1 MPTGPR
7 PAAASYRRRRYRPT
21 LVGTLSAQHAF
32 MQTKTLV
39 LTTGG
44 VVLALG
50 VGIALAD
57 WAGWPGLAP
66 RLAER
71 AGHGLQVD
79 GDTRVHLIWQPRLLS
94 AQLRVLAADGR
105 PLADARDV
113 QLAWRWGDIWRWHR
127 GDEALRLR
135 RVQAESLALD
145 WQRDARGRTPWPV
158 QPGGGDSSQPTPI
171 PKIDELVIR
180 NGSARLDDAP
190 LQLKADARFSTQADG
205 RWKAGMQGSLRG
217 QQLKLDAEADQGLA
231 LLSAPELGQPPV
243 KLRAELSH
251 GPERLAF
258 AGTAASLLDARALDG
273 QLQVRGRS
281 LAAVG
286 KPFGLTLPTTPD
298 FELAG
303 RLQHASGVWQL
314 GRVKARIGESRLG
327 GDFAFDTRPAK
338 PQLSGMLRGGPL
350 RLADLGPAVGADKE
364 PSRPGR
370 VLPDRRL
377 DIPSLNMMDA
387 RVAVALSQLD
397 LGTKTLEPLAPVN
410 GSVILEDGV
419 LALDYLNAGVAGGEV
434 AGQVRLDPRSGTPL
448 WQANL
453 GVRGMAV
460 ERWLKPDAKPL
471 TDSPITGRMQGDVNV
486 QGRGASM
493 AALLGSLD
501 GPVRVRIENGSVSH
515 LLTEAVGLDVA
526 QGLGLLFRGDKNLPL
541 HCARLDGRFQA
552 GVLRPRTAV
561 VDNRD
566 SRLDLDGRV
575 SLATESLDLRV
586 VAQPK
591 DFSPLSLRAPVRV
604 QGTLADPRVA
614 LEGKKLAGRGVAAVA
629 LGALA
634 TPAAALL
641 AFVDPG
647 EDVPPVDCTLSP
659 RKPAP
664 PARAQA
670 LPQASKG

>member
-1 MPTGPR
+1 MKKKTIAL
-7 PAAASYRRRRYRPT
+7 AA
-21 LVGTLSAQHAF
+21 
-32 MQTKTLV
+32 
-39 LTTGG
+39 GG

-50 VGIALAD
+50 IGMAWAD
-57 WAGWPGLAP
+57 WAGWPGLAA

-79 GDTRVHLIWQPRLLS
+79 GDTRVHLIWNPRLQS
-94 AQLRVLAADGR
+94 TQLRVLAADGQS
-105 PLADARDV
+105 LLDARDV
-113 QLAWRWGDIWRWHR
+113 QLAWRWGDLWRWHYD
-127 GDEALRLR
+127 GDALRLR

-145 WQRDARGRTPWPV
+145 WQRDAAGRTPWQMKPS
-158 QPGGGDSSQPTPI
+158 GRDRSQPTPI
-171 PKIDELVIR
+171 PTIDELIIR
-180 NGSARLDDAP
+180 NGTARMDDAP

-205 RWKAGMQGSLRG
+205 RWTAGMLGTLRG
-217 QQLKLDAEADQGLA
+217 QQLQLNAEAEQGLA
-231 LLSAPELGQPPV
+231 LLSGPEAGHPPV
-243 KLRAELSH
+243 KLRAEMTH

-281 LAAVG
+281 LAAMG

-314 GRVKARIGESRLG
+314 RGIKARIGESRLG
-327 GDFAFDTRPAK
+327 GDFAYDTRPARS
-338 PQLSGMLRGGPL
+338 QLSGMLRGGPL
-350 RLADLGPAVGADKE
+350 RLADLGPVVGADQE
-364 PSRPGR
+364 PSRQGR

-397 LGTKTLEPLAPVN
+397 LGTQALEPLAPVN
-410 GSVILEDGV
+410 VSVILEDGV
-419 LALDYLNAGVAGGEV
+419 LALDYLNAGIAGGEV
-434 AGQVRLDPRSGTPL
+434 SGQVRLDPRSGTPL
-448 WQANL
+448 WHVNL

-460 ERWLKPDAKPL
+460 ERWLKLDAKLL
-471 TDSPITGRMQGDVNV
+471 TESPITGRMQGDINV

-493 AALLGSLD
+493 AALLGTLD

-604 QGTLADPRVA
+604 QGTLSDPRVA
-614 LEGKKLAGRGVAAVA
+614 LEGKKLTGRGIAAIA

-664 PARAQA
+664 PARAQTEA
-670 LPQASKG
+670 KPVKG